1 MTWNRKLRR
10 PFPHK
15 GKILNEAR
23 PIIQSMK
30 LKKQEP
36 VPRALPENLPVIGD
50 LVPVDAEALFAGERI
65 EESLA
70 QNLVLSGRKIES
82 LVVWNSIF
90 DNVSL
95 ASSKIGKLRL
105 RDVRLVKCDL
115 SNAILHGFDATRIE
129 FIDCRMTGM
138 RAIGC
143 HWEDTLVENC
153 DLRYVQLSDSHIR
166 RSEFKSCNLSEA
178 DLRGVNFEGAIFSN
192 AILRQADLSRAK
204 LQGIDLRSAEI
215 EGFIVR
221 PEDLRG
227 AIFNVAQAIDLARLL
242 GIVIK

>member
-1 MTWNRKLRR
+1 
-10 PFPHK
+10 
-15 GKILNEAR
+15 
-23 PIIQSMK
+23 MK
-30 LKKQEP
+30 YKKPES
-36 VPRALPENLPVIGD
+36 VPRTPPENLPAIGD
-50 LVPVDAEALFAGERI
+50 LVPVDTEGLFAGERI
-65 EESLA
+65 EESLV
-70 QNLVLSGRKIES
+70 QNLVLSGRKIDS
-82 LVVWNSIF
+82 LVAWNSIF

-138 RAIGC
+138 RAIEC

-153 DLRYVQLSDSHIR
+153 DMRYVQLSDSHIR
-166 RSEFKSCNLSEA
+166 SSEFKSCNLSEA
-178 DLRGVNFEGAIFSN
+178 DLQGVNFQGAIFSN
-192 AILRQADLSRAK
+192 AILRQTDLSRAK
-204 LQGIDLRSAEI
+204 LQEIDLRGAEI

>member
-1 MTWNRKLRR
+1 M
-10 PFPHK
+10 PPPHK
-15 GKILNEAR
+15 NEILDRTR
-23 PIIQSMK
+23 PIIRSMK
-30 LKKQEP
+30 HKKKEP
-36 VPRALPENLPVIGD
+36 VPRTPPENLPAIGD
-50 LVPVDAEALFAGERI
+50 LVPVDAEALFADERI

-70 QNLVLSGRKIES
+70 QNLILSGQKIES

-105 RDVRLVKCDL
+105 RDVRLVNCDL

-129 FIDCRMTGM
+129 FINCRMTGM
-138 RAIGC
+138 RAIEC

-153 DLRYVQLSDSHIR
+153 DLRYVQLSESHIR
-166 RSEFKSCNLSEA
+166 SSEFKSCNLSEA
-178 DLRGVNFEGAIFSN
+178 DLQGVNFEGAIFSN

-204 LQGIDLRSAEI
+204 LQGIDLRGAEI

-227 AIFNVAQAIDLARLL
+227 AIFNVGQAIDLTRLL